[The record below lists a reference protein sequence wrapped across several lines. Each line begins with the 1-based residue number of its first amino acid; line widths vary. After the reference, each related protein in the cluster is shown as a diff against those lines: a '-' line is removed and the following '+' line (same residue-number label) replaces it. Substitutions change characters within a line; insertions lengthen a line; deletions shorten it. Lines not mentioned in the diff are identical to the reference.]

1 MPRKTDTFCTVK
13 TIKPLGKGT
22 WNKILQ
28 GKRIHQICF
37 KQVIELLK
45 SNARDLEVRVR
56 GHLWHFLLAK
66 EANPSIICYFLF
78 ESHIQL
84 KWKKKYEN
92 ILVVDTLCVNPL
104 LTIVKCCL
112 GYIRISSNVPV
123 DIYITYIFY
132 HFLIETWFWSHP
144 NSRGRCNFII
154 WLNSMRRPKMIFF
167 SKTFTLLVASVWF
180 GIKVMVNLNT
190 SQIKRT
196 LLFWELH
203 FRCIIF

>member
-22 WNKILQ
+22 WNKLLQ

-56 GHLWHFLLAK
+56 GHLWHFCWQK
-66 EANPSIICYFLF
+66 KPIHQLF
-78 ESHIQL
+78 FILFSKVISSSSE
-84 KWKKKYEN
+84 KKPRKY
-92 ILVVDTLCVNPL
+92 PRRWH

-123 DIYITYIFY
+123 DIYITYMYIFY
-132 HFLIETWFWSHP
+132 HFMIETWFWSHP

-154 WLNSMRRPKMIFF
+154 WLKSMRRPKMIFF
-167 SKTFTLLVASVWF
+167 SKTFTLLVDSVWF
-180 GIKVMVNLNT
+180 GIKFMVNLNS

>member
-22 WNKILQ
+22 WNKLLQ

-84 KWKKKYEN
+84 KWKKIRKY
-92 ILVVDTLCVNPL
+92 PRRWH

-112 GYIRISSNVPV
+112 GYIRIFSNVPV

-132 HFLIETWFWSHP
+132 NFLIETWFWSYP

-154 WLNSMRRPKMIFF
+154 WFKNIRRPKMIFF

-180 GIKVMVNLNT
+180 GIKVMVNLNS